1 MILKAKSTE
10 SISKLNKKISQLND
24 SMAVES
30 DMPAEDEEEEFE
42 IDDMQRIIKSTDPKT
57 VCFRD

>member
-30 DMPAEDEEEEFE
+30 DMPAEEEEEFE